1 MPDDTTTAAAVGND
15 EPLQGLQPLPD
26 EPEAP
31 EPSAPPVEARVEPE
45 APAPK
50 LEADTA
56 KPDEK
61 TGQLVEIEM
70 ARQQLRSAQQSQQ
83 EQQLLLKQAQA
94 QAAFDQE
101 QAELQ
106 RYQWELEQQGYDQ
119 GTVQSSVQQ
128 RQQQYATQRQLAQA
142 QQHAKD
148 VAAVMGREAEA
159 KVSVAADL
167 SKKYNVPI
175 TDLLKFNTPEEMQI
189 AGLEAQ
195 VAKAQQA
202 AHPAQKF
209 DAETATPGEGG
220 SAASRRAAIRSKN
233 GPLSDA
239 EHAELGKSLSY
250 TG

>member
-1 MPDDTTTAAAVGND
+1 
-15 EPLQGLQPLPD
+15 
-26 EPEAP
+26 
-31 EPSAPPVEARVEPE
+31 
-45 APAPK
+45 
-50 LEADTA
+50 
-56 KPDEK
+56 
-61 TGQLVEIEM
+61 
-70 ARQQLRSAQQSQQ
+70 
-83 EQQLLLKQAQA
+83 
-94 QAAFDQE
+94 
-101 QAELQ
+101 
-106 RYQWELEQQGYDQ
+106 
-119 GTVQSSVQQ
+119 
-128 RQQQYATQRQLAQA
+128 
-142 QQHAKD
+142 
-148 VAAVMGREAEA
+148 MGREAEA